1 MVSIDQWGMPGVE
14 EMNNIE
20 QSIMDHIS
28 LATAG
33 SSVTL
38 TRETALLDS
47 GLLDSINLVGLIQ
60 FMEEHFAIKIS
71 DSDIDADLFTSPATL
86 IAYVERRLGIT
97 AVPSQAVP
105 QPA

>member
-1 MVSIDQWGMPGVE
+1 
-14 EMNNIE
+14 MNQVE

-28 LATAG
+28 LAAAG
-33 SSVTL
+33 SSVTV

-47 GLLDSINLVGLIQ
+47 GLLDSINLVSLIQ
-60 FMEEHFAIKIS
+60 FMEEHFAIKIP

-97 AVPSQAVP
+97 TVASPQAMT

>member
-1 MVSIDQWGMPGVE
+1 
-14 EMNNIE
+14 MNQVE

-28 LATAG
+28 LAAAG
-33 SSVTL
+33 SSVAV
-38 TRETALLDS
+38 TRDTPLLDS

-60 FMEEHFAIKIS
+60 FMEEQFSIKIP
-71 DSDIDADLFTSPATL
+71 DSDIDADLFTSPATV

-97 AVPSQAVP
+97 TVAAPEAIP